1 MSKHKLTDSPNI
13 ERFLEAVHSTKTV
26 NGLTHNFYRYPA
38 RFSPLFP
45 REAIKCFTQ
54 PGDLVID
61 PFMGGGTTIVEAQ
74 SLGRKSLG
82 SDINSLAVFISKVKT
97 TVYSKSEIT
106 ALKNWAR
113 NLNDKLKLNNPSK
126 RPTEW
131 IDLGYQKNI
140 NNKISWPI
148 RKSIE
153 LALQQIDFLSS
164 PKFQLFARCVLLKTA
179 QWALDCRI
187 KIPSAEHF
195 RNTFTENFHI
205 MIQGAIDYAKAV
217 KESKNAVQAKASLKP
232 MFFNCPFNEISSS
245 RLASIKKPPALILTS
260 PPYPGVHALYHRW
273 QIFGRK
279 ETPAPYWIANCMDG
293 NGASFYTLGDRK
305 QKEQIQYFEQ
315 IKTIFS
321 SLAKVSDK
329 NTLVIQMVGFSEPS
343 WQLPKY
349 LQSMREAGFKELNI
363 PGNGR
368 IWRSVPNRKWYA
380 DLKGKISSSREVVL
394 LHRLK

>member
-1 MSKHKLTDSPNI
+1 MSMHKLIDSPNL
-13 ERFLEAVHSTKTV
+13 ERFLEAIHSTKTV

-74 SLGRKSLG
+74 SLGRMGLG
-82 SDINSLAVFISKVKT
+82 SDINSLAIFISKVKT
-97 TVYSKSEIT
+97 TIYSKSEIT
-106 ALKNWAR
+106 ILRNWILS
-113 NLNDKLKLNNPSK
+113 LNDKIKLTNPSK

-131 IDLGYQKNI
+131 IILGYQRNLNTKT
-140 NNKISWPI
+140 SWPI
-148 RKSIE
+148 RKTIE
-153 LALQQIDFLSS
+153 LTLEQIDSLPSL
-164 PKFQLFARCVLLKTA
+164 KTRNFARCALLKTA
-179 QWALDCRI
+179 QWALDCRS
-187 KIPSAEHF
+187 KVPRAEHF
-195 RNTFTENFHI
+195 RNMFSDNYRL
-205 MIQGAIDYAKAV
+205 MIQGATDFSKAT
-217 KESKNAVQAKASLKP
+217 KDTINAVQKKFSLKP
-232 MFFNCPFNEISSS
+232 IFFNCPFNTVSSS
-245 RLASIKKPPALILTS
+245 RLSSIKKPPTLILTS

-279 ETPAPYWIANCMDG
+279 ETPAPYWIANCKDG

-305 QKEQIQYFEQ
+305 EKEQKQYFEQ
-315 IKTIFS
+315 IKIIFS

-329 NTLVIQMVGFSEPS
+329 DTLVIQMVGFSEPS

-349 LQSMREAGFKELNI
+349 LHCMKEAGYKELNI
-363 PGNGR
+363 SEKGR

-380 DLKGKISSSREVVL
+380 DNKGKINSSKEVVL
-394 LHRLK
+394 FHRLK